1 MEKGDNEPSLLSMAA
16 GTGPIDYWPAS
27 SPDDTSVSL
36 QGLQDSSHF
45 RSVVI
50 YCFVC
55 CQSRK
60 TNNAVGNKAG
70 LSDRILGEIRGIH
83 GFSAVD

>member
-1 MEKGDNEPSLLSMAA
+1 MEKGDNEPSLLSTAA

-27 SPDDTSVSL
+27 SSDDTWVSL

-50 YCFVC
+50 YCFVR

-60 TNNAVGNKAG
+60 TNSGVGNKAG
-70 LSDRILGEIRGIH
+70 VSDRMCGEISGIH